1 MAVPPADLLRDVIA
15 RHLKRAHQDVDAAA
29 PRLLSDLGSV
39 LHAERQAW
47 RDEHITAFTRL
58 LAAIK
63 HLDEA
68 LSLSDVL
75 KALAKG
81 SMTEA
86 TRVAMLLVDA
96 DRLRLWG
103 HFGFVDAPG
112 PGEMALGQRGPFDIA
127 LERKQTV
134 TIAALPVGDD
144 ARPPF
149 MRVPHGHGGVI
160 VPLAVGG
167 NVVALLYAD
176 GPERRADSATAPI
189 WAEQVEI
196 LVRHAALRLENLTSL
211 RTVEVLTSP
220 S

>member
-1 MAVPPADLLRDVIA
+1 VSPDDQLRDVIA
-15 RHLKRAHQDVDAAA
+15 RHLKRAHQDVDASA

-47 RDEHITAFTRL
+47 RDEHISSFTRL

-68 LSLSDVL
+68 VSLSDVL

-81 SMTEA
+81 AMTEA
-86 TRVAMLLVDA
+86 TRAAMLLVDA

-103 HFGFVDAPG
+103 HFGFVDTPG
-112 PGEMALGQRGPFDIA
+112 PAEMALGQRGPFDIA

-134 TIAALPVGDD
+134 TIAALPAGDD
-144 ARPPF
+144 TRPPF
-149 MRVPHGHGGVI
+149 MRVPPGHGGVI
-160 VPLAVGG
+160 VPLTVGG

-176 GPERRADSATAPI
+176 GPERRTDSARAPI

-220 S
+220 A

>member
-1 MAVPPADLLRDVIA
+1 MAVPPDDLLRDVIA
-15 RHLKRAHQDVDAAA
+15 RHLKRAHQEVDASA
-29 PRLLSDLGSV
+29 PRLLNDLGSV
-39 LHAERQAW
+39 LRAERQAW

-68 LSLSDVL
+68 VSLSDVL

-81 SMTEA
+81 AMTEA

-127 LERKQTV
+127 LEKKQTV
-134 TIAALPVGDD
+134 AIAALPAGDD
-144 ARPPF
+144 TRPPF
-149 MRVPHGHGGVI
+149 MRVPAGHGGVI

-176 GPERRADSATAPI
+176 GPERRPDSDTAPI

-220 S
+220 A